1 MINLTSARSVLSPLL
16 STATY
21 RPTCTS
27 ILGKGPIVAGR
38 YSNSLTQGRRGASLI
53 SPTWYVLLKIVRSL
67 SRDSGN
73 CNENDQKAMGV
84 LSKRTTL
91 RLPHTFLNIPLS
103 LLHDHKVKLRSF
115 TFYEDRR
122 EHKTIAFFCMNL
134 DTVDLEL
141 IP

>member
-1 MINLTSARSVLSPLL
+1 
-16 STATY
+16 
-21 RPTCTS
+21 
-27 ILGKGPIVAGR
+27 
-38 YSNSLTQGRRGASLI
+38 
-53 SPTWYVLLKIVRSL
+53 
-67 SRDSGN
+67 
-73 CNENDQKAMGV
+73 MGV
-84 LSKRTTL
+84 LSKTTTL
-91 RLPHTFLNIPLS
+91 RLPQTFLNIPLS